1 MNYARIAC
9 LSLAVAV
16 VLGSMGAHAMK
27 PHLTAEAMNSWDT
40 AVKYQYYQSIGLLAL
55 TAAGK
60 VLPMV
65 ARAHAWSMH
74 LIALGTLFFC
84 ASLYLRSSS
93 PVSGVDF
100 SWLGPVAPIGGLL
113 FIAGWLMA
121 AFAFTGK
128 KQASEI

>member
-9 LSLAVAV
+9 VSLAVAV

-40 AVKYQYYQSIGLLAL
+40 AVKYQYYQSMGLLVLAV
-55 TAAGK
+55 AARTTDQ
-60 VLPMV
+60 
-65 ARAHAWSMH
+65 ASRAHAWAMH

-100 SWLGPVAPIGGLL
+100 TWLGPIAPIGGLL

-128 KQASEI
+128 KQAS

>member
-27 PHLTAEAMNSWDT
+27 PFLTAEAMNSWDT
-40 AVKYQYYQSIGLLAL
+40 AVKYHYYQSIGLLAL

-60 VLPMV
+60 VLPIV
-65 ARAHAWSMH
+65 ARAHAWAMH

-93 PVSGVDF
+93 AVSGIDF
-100 SWLGPVAPIGGLL
+100 TWLGPIAPIGGLL

-128 KQASEI
+128 KQAS